1 MGNRNLTRLIQATL
15 MTPVFFSTVS
25 VATELEEIVVTA
37 ERRVQNIQDVPLSIA
52 AIAGDD
58 VNIGKV
64 TELNDVAF
72 TTPGLTFNEFNL
84 GEPRIYIRG
93 IGNGSDSAASDPAV
107 GVFLDEVYIGR
118 TGGVGFDL
126 YDLERVEILRGPQG
140 TLYGKNTNGGA
151 INIVTAR
158 PSKDNQL
165 KVGAS
170 IGNHGTYQLQA
181 LLNGALTDSVSG
193 KLVVSAKQ
201 RDGYGKNV
209 ITEGEI
215 VSMGNLANSTI
226 IGPSIGAAGSGRRL
240 DDAKNL
246 SVRGQLLFDLSDS
259 AQLLLGADY
268 AKDET
273 NGACRHLQ
281 NLDQA
286 IQNLGPFWAL
296 GMSDAYKQSD
306 RNCSSQ
312 FNTDQERTIDGL
324 MARFD
329 VELNWATLTSITAWR
344 ESDYTLVDDLTGVPL
359 SNLAAPSPPGLPF
372 PLSLPGVFTVPENV
386 IDGSH
391 EEASQFSQEFRLTGA
406 SERLDWVLGAFYM
419 KEDVKRD
426 EEFYTQYN
434 TLLQFLR
441 LAPIGDVL
449 FTQDNT
455 TTSMAVYGQA
465 DWRFADKWT
474 LTYGVR
480 WSDDEKKI
488 VQDAIDLLGTGGTTG
503 VPLILPEFPAPVRA
517 SDSWSK
523 VTNKVSL
530 SYTPTDAMMFY
541 ATYSEGF
548 KSGAFPSQ
556 TNRPSVAAESVAPET
571 VTNVEFGMKS
581 TWWDNRLQFN
591 ASYYDMDYKDL
602 QVFELNR
609 QLLLTLSSAQASSK
623 GFDVEFN
630 VLLTDNFRLSTSYN
644 NSDAKYTDFITS
656 GGDDVSGNRMV
667 FAPDASY
674 AIDANY
680 RVPLDAAGSLD
691 FNVAYN
697 WKDDYYTAVS
707 NADKTRQEAVGM
719 LGANLSWTSHDQSW
733 MVTLWG
739 KNLTDEQQLSNLIVD
754 PTGITSEFYM
764 APRTYGLTVTT
775 TF

>member
-259 AQLLLGADY
+259 AQLLLGADIPIK
-268 AKDET
+268 AANIMQEGLDSGVVESTET
-273 NGACRHLQ
+273 NWRILAQAWQLAQ
-281 NLDQA
+281 EDEQA
-286 IQNLGPFWAL
+286 IPAMVRAASL
-296 GMSDAYKQSD
+296 
-306 RNCSSQ
+306 
-312 FNTDQERTIDGL
+312 IDNG
-324 MARFD
+324 
-329 VELNWATLTSITAWR
+329 E
-344 ESDYTLVDDLTGVPL
+344 VD
-359 SNLAAPSPPGLPF
+359 
-372 PLSLPGVFTVPENV
+372 
-386 IDGSH
+386 
-391 EEASQFSQEFRLTGA
+391 
-406 SERLDWVLGAFYM
+406 
-419 KEDVKRD
+419 
-426 EEFYTQYN
+426 
-434 TLLQFLR
+434 LR
-441 LAPIGDVL
+441 LAQSYQNLARYEECVDSAR
-449 FTQDNT
+449 
-455 TTSMAVYGQA
+455 TSMQKGELRREDQA
-465 DWRFADKWT
+465 NM
-474 LTYGVR
+474 
-480 WSDDEKKI
+480 I
-488 VQDAIDLLGTGGTTG
+488 LGACLFELG
-503 VPLILPEFPAPVRA
+503 
-517 SDSWSK
+517 
-523 VTNKVSL
+523 
-530 SYTPTDAMMFY
+530 
-541 ATYSEGF
+541 
-548 KSGAFPSQ
+548 
-556 TNRPSVAAESVAPET
+556 
-571 VTNVEFGMKS
+571 EFGPAR
-581 TWWDNRLQFN
+581 TAFEAARRDNRSQQN
-591 ASYYDMDYKDL
+591 ANAWIEYVNIEEDR
-602 QVFELNR
+602 ER
-609 QLLLTLSSAQASSK
+609 QL
-623 GFDVEFN
+623 
-630 VLLTDNFRLSTSYN
+630 
-644 NSDAKYTDFITS
+644 
-656 GGDDVSGNRMV
+656 
-667 FAPDASY
+667 
-674 AIDANY
+674 
-680 RVPLDAAGSLD
+680 AA
-691 FNVAYN
+691 A
-697 WKDDYYTAVS
+697 
-707 NADKTRQEAVGM
+707 
-719 LGANLSWTSHDQSW
+719 LG
-733 MVTLWG
+733 
-739 KNLTDEQQLSNLIVD
+739 
-754 PTGITSEFYM
+754 
-764 APRTYGLTVTT
+764 R
-775 TF
+775 